1 MLNLPD
7 SLVNHLKQLR
17 LHLVRKIEAID
28 LLLNRCRHGFP
39 QLSSSRRTFYEL
51 TIPMA
56 QKSYRFNIVRGSYV
70 CIRKRGFGISSTREN
85 LRRIKRFPRL
95 WSI

>member
-28 LLLNRCRHGFP
+28 LLLNRQPTENNRRS
-39 QLSSSRRTFYEL
+39 QLIANGVDRR
-51 TIPMA
+51 
-56 QKSYRFNIVRGSYV
+56 
-70 CIRKRGFGISSTREN
+70 
-85 LRRIKRFPRL
+85 
-95 WSI
+95 

>member
-28 LLLNRCRHGFP
+28 LLLNRQP
-39 QLSSSRRTFYEL
+39 TENNRRSQSIANGVDRRSHRTKNK
-51 TIPMA
+51 
-56 QKSYRFNIVRGSYV
+56 KSTKSKSLKLKEGQARAREWARDRYGS
-70 CIRKRGFGISSTREN
+70 
-85 LRRIKRFPRL
+85 
-95 WSI
+95 